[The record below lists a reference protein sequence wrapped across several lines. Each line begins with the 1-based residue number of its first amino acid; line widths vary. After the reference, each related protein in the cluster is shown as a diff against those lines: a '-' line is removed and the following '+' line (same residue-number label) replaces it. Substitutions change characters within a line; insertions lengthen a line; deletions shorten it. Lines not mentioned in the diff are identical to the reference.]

1 MNAIARVV
9 GRTVAGVGG
18 GLRLGYRGLAVLVS
32 GIAALLGVV
41 FGIIGQGVGFVA
53 GLPGVAPVVEAI
65 RRLYNRFARWLN
77 RILPK
82 RLYTR
87 ALMIIIVPMV
97 LLQAVV
103 AYVFM
108 ERHWQSVTARLSASL
123 SQDIAALID
132 IYEQFPQ
139 DQEGKVLAQIAE
151 RRLMLDVDFL
161 PPEPLPPPLQKPF
174 FDILDQ
180 ALSQELRT
188 RIRKPFWLDTVGS
201 SSVLEVR
208 ILLDRAMLRVT
219 ARRSQAYASN
229 SHIFLA
235 WMAGSSLVLIGVA
248 ILLLRNQI
256 RPILRLAE
264 AAEDFG
270 KGRDVLFRPRGA
282 REVRQ
287 AGLAFLEMKN
297 RIERAIEQRTTMLNG
312 VSHDLRTILTRFR
325 LSLALMPGSVET
337 EDMKRDIDEM
347 SRMLEAYL
355 AFARGEAA
363 ESAAPTDIRALL
375 ETFRADAERTGHF
388 ARLEVEGDPVVS
400 VRPQAFRRLLGNLVA
415 NAARYADRI
424 EIRAVHDERYLTV
437 TVDDDGP
444 GIPEEMRE
452 EVFKP
457 FLRLDASRNQDH
469 GGTGLG
475 LAIAR
480 DIARG
485 HGGDILLQE
494 SPLGG
499 LQARVKVPA

>member
-1 MNAIARVV
+1 MSVNGRLAAYAIALPRQVL
-9 GRTVAGVGG
+9 R
-18 GLRLGYRGLAVLVS
+18 GLRAVFHVLYSMLALAFGLLVRMVSAFFALPAVLR
-32 GIAALLGVV
+32 
-41 FGIIGQGVGFVA
+41 FF
-53 GLPGVAPVVEAI
+53 APV
-65 RRLYNRFARWLN
+65 RRLEARIGHSLN

-87 ALMIIIVPMV
+87 ALMIIIIPMV

-103 AYVFM
+103 AYIFM
-108 ERHWQSVTARLSASL
+108 ERHWQAVTARLSASL

-132 IYEQFPQ
+132 LYETFPQ
-139 DQEGKVLAQIAE
+139 DADGRALVRIAE
-151 RRLMLDVDFL
+151 QRLGLDIDFMPL
-161 PPEPLPPPLQKPF
+161 EPLPPPLQKPF

-180 ALSQELRT
+180 ALSTELRT
-188 RIRKPFWLDTVGS
+188 RIRRPFWLDTVGS
-201 SSVLEVR
+201 SSVLEIR

-229 SHIFLA
+229 SHIFLI
-235 WMAGSSLVLIGVA
+235 WMAGSSLVLIVVA
-248 ILLLRNQI
+248 IILLRNQI
-256 RPILRLAE
+256 RPILRLAD

-270 KGRDVLFRPRGA
+270 KGRDVQFKPRGA
-282 REVRQ
+282 REVRR
-287 AGLAFLEMKN
+287 AGLAFIEMKN

-325 LSLALMPGSVET
+325 LSLALQPEGPEI
-337 EDMKRDIDEM
+337 EDMKRDVDEM
-347 SRMLEAYL
+347 NRMLEAYL

-363 ESAAPTDIRALL
+363 ESAALTDIRALL
-375 ETFRADAERTGHF
+375 EDFRVDAERTGHF
-388 ARLEVEGDPVVS
+388 ATLAVEGDPVVS

-415 NAARYADRI
+415 NAARYGDRI
-424 EIRAVHDERYLTV
+424 EINAVHDERYLTV

-444 GIPEEMRE
+444 GIPEDMRE

-469 GGTGLG
+469 AGTGLG

-485 HGGDILLQE
+485 HGGDVVLE
-494 SPLGG
+494 DSPLGG
-499 LQARVKVPA
+499 LRARVKVPA

>member
-1 MNAIARVV
+1 MIALRRWLARIGTGIGRIWRVFANGIGFV
-9 GRTVAGVGG
+9 VAV
-18 GLRLGYRGLAVLVS
+18 
-32 GIAALLGVV
+32 IGVV
-41 FGIIGQGVGFVA
+41 FRLLGRGLVA
-53 GLPGVAPVVEAI
+53 LAAWAPV
-65 RRLYNRFARWLN
+65 RRILEPVRRAETRISRSLN

-103 AYVFM
+103 AYIFM
-108 ERHWQSVTARLSASL
+108 ERHWQNVTSRLSAAL
-123 SQDIAALID
+123 TQDIAALID
-132 IYEQFPQ
+132 IYEHFPQ
-139 DQEGKVLAQIAE
+139 DAEGKVLTQIAD
-151 RRLMLDVDFL
+151 RRLGLDVDFL
-161 PPEPLPPPLQKPF
+161 PLEPLPPPLQKPF

-180 ALSQELRT
+180 ALSTELRT
-188 RIRKPFWLDTVGS
+188 RIKRPFWLDTVGS
-201 SSVLEVR
+201 SSILEIR
-208 ILLDRAMLRVT
+208 ILLDRSMMRVT

-235 WMAGSSLVLIGVA
+235 WMSGSSLVLIGVA

-256 RPILRLAE
+256 RPILRLAD

-270 KGRDVLFRPRGA
+270 KGRDVQYRPRGA
-282 REVRQ
+282 REVRR
-287 AGLAFLEMKN
+287 AGLAFLEMKG
-297 RIERAIEQRTTMLNG
+297 RIERSIEQRTTMLNG

-325 LSLALMPGSVET
+325 LSLALQPDGPEV
-337 EDMKRDIDEM
+337 EDMKRDVDEM
-347 SRMLEAYL
+347 NRMLEAYL

-363 ESAAPTDIRALL
+363 ESASPTDIRALL
-375 ETFRADAERTGHF
+375 EDFKNDAERTGHY
-388 ARLEVEGDPVVS
+388 ALLSVEGDPVVS

-415 NAARYADRI
+415 NAARYGDRI
-424 EIRAVHDERYLTV
+424 EIHAVHDERYLTV

-444 GIPEEMRE
+444 GIPEDMRE

-457 FLRLDASRNQDH
+457 FLRLDAARNQDH
-469 GGTGLG
+469 AGTGLG

-485 HGGDILLQE
+485 HGGDIVLLE

-499 LQARVKVPA
+499 LRARVKVPA

>member
-1 MNAIARVV
+1 MKTIRAIATAAGSLVSAISRSLVVILRAILSLMGVV
-9 GRTVAGVGG
+9 GEVISAMAG
-18 GLRLGYRGLAVLVS
+18 
-32 GIAALLGVV
+32 LL
-41 FGIIGQGVGFVA
+41 A
-53 GLPGVAPVVEAI
+53 GLPGIRQVVAQV
-65 RRLYNRFARWLN
+65 RLWDQRISRWLN
-77 RILPK
+77 RVLPK

-108 ERHWQSVTARLSASL
+108 ERHWQSVTARLSAAL

-139 DQEGKVLAQIAE
+139 DAEGRVLAQIAE
-151 RRLMLDVDFL
+151 RRLGLDVDFL
-161 PPEPLPPPLQKPF
+161 APEPLPPPLQKPF

-180 ALSQELRT
+180 ALSAELRL
-188 RIRKPFWLDTVGS
+188 RVKRPFWLDTVGS

-208 ILLDRAMLRVT
+208 ILLDKALMRVT

-235 WMAGSSLVLIGVA
+235 WMAGSSLVLIGA
-248 ILLLRNQI
+248 SILLLRNQI

-264 AAEDFG
+264 AAEAFG
-270 KGRDVLFRPRGA
+270 KGRDLQFRPRGA

-325 LSLALMPGSVET
+325 LSLAFQPETPET

-347 SRMLEAYL
+347 SKMLEAYL

-363 ESAAPTDIRALL
+363 ESPAPTDIRQLL
-375 ETFRADAERTGHF
+375 EDFRADAVRTGHV
-388 ARLEVEGDPVVS
+388 AALEVEGDPVVS

-415 NAARYADRI
+415 NAARYGDRI
-424 EIRAVHDERYLTV
+424 EIHAVHDERYLTV

-457 FLRLDASRNQDH
+457 FLRLDAARNQDH
-469 GGTGLG
+469 AGTGLG

-485 HGGDILLQE
+485 HGGDIVLE
-494 SPLGG
+494 DSPLGG
-499 LQARVKVPA
+499 LRARVKVPA

>member
-1 MNAIARVV
+1 MRTLRAVASAIGRAFGVV
-9 GRTVAGVGG
+9 YRWTAFVLHFLGSVFAIFGRILAAS
-18 GLRLGYRGLAVLVS
+18 LRLLAA
-32 GIAALLGVV
+32 I
-41 FGIIGQGVGFVA
+41 
-53 GLPGVAPVVEAI
+53 PGVKPIVAQV
-65 RRLYNRFARWLN
+65 RLWDHRVSRWLN
-77 RILPK
+77 RVLPK
-82 RLYTR
+82 RLYVR

-132 IYEQFPQ
+132 VYEQFPQ
-139 DQEGKVLAQIAE
+139 DAEGRALVQIAE
-151 RRLMLDVDFL
+151 RRLGLDVDFL

-180 ALSQELRT
+180 ALSAELRT
-188 RIRKPFWLDTVGS
+188 RIKRPFWLDTVGS
-201 SSVLEVR
+201 SSILEVR
-208 ILLDRAMLRVT
+208 VLLDRAMMRVT

-235 WMAGSSLVLIGVA
+235 WMAGSSFVLIIVS

-264 AAEDFG
+264 AAEAFG
-270 KGRDVLFRPRGA
+270 KGRDVQFRPRGA

-325 LSLALMPGSVET
+325 LSLAFQPDSPET
-337 EDMKRDIDEM
+337 ENMKRDIDEM
-347 SRMLEAYL
+347 SKMLEAYL

-363 ESAAPTDIRALL
+363 ESPAPTDMRQLL
-375 ETFRADAERTGHF
+375 EDFRADAERTGHV
-388 ARLEVEGDPVVS
+388 AALEIEGDPVVS

-415 NAARYADRI
+415 NASRYGDRI
-424 EIRAVHDERYLTV
+424 EIRAVHDDRYLTV

-457 FLRLDASRNQDH
+457 FLRLDAARNQDH
-469 GGTGLG
+469 PGTGLG

-485 HGGDILLQE
+485 HGGDIVLEE

-499 LQARVKVPA
+499 LRAKVKVPA